1 MMFTAFQEFFTS
13 QEPQRYHPTRRSRWP
28 CKRNFQFDGK
38 REKYNKQYNLI
49 SKSTEKEIWSR
60 HILDSAQIV
69 NFIDFKQPN
78 SLADLG
84 TGGGFPGIILAI
96 FNKNNKFHVKLY
108 EKSKV
113 KCDFLRSMINKLD
126 IICNLYEN
134 DYQSHLIDS
143 NYIICRAFKKLPELL
158 RISREIV
165 KKSHK
170 LIVLK
175 GKNAQEEVNNLSKEM
190 IYKYRLEKSITNNEL
205 GILIVDVIKK
215 SE

>member
-1 MMFTAFQEFFTS
+1 MKADKIKEILVKKLKFTHQDIEKLNTFHDELL
-13 QEPQRYHPTRRSRWP
+13 
-28 CKRNFQFDGK
+28 
-38 REKYNKQYNLI
+38 KYNKKYNLI
-49 SKSTEKEIWSR
+49 SKSTDDNIWSR

-69 NFIDFKQPN
+69 NFIDFKKPY
-78 SLADLG
+78 SLSDLG
-84 TGGGFPGIILAI
+84 TGAGFPGIVLAI

-108 EKSKV
+108 DKSKV
-113 KCDFLRSMINKLD
+113 KCNFIKEIIYKLNID
-126 IICNLYEN
+126 CNLYEN
-134 DYQSHLIDS
+134 DYQSHIIDS

-170 LIVLK
+170 LIILK
-175 GKNAQEEVNNLSKEM
+175 GKSAQGEVNNLPKKI
-190 IYKYRLEKSITNNEL
+190 IYKYRLEKSISNNEL

>member
-1 MMFTAFQEFFTS
+1 MEAEKIKDILINDLGFTHKDLDKLSKFHDELLKFNKN
-13 QEPQRYHPTRRSRWP
+13 Y
-28 CKRNFQFDGK
+28 NF
-38 REKYNKQYNLI
+38 I
-49 SKSTEKEIWSR
+49 SKSTENEVWSR

-69 NFIDFKQPN
+69 KFIDFKKPL

-84 TGGGFPGIILAI
+84 TGAGFPGIILAI

-113 KCDFLRSMINKLD
+113 KCDFLRKMINKLG
-126 IICNLYEN
+126 IMCNLYEN

-143 NYIICRAFKKLPELL
+143 NYVICRAFKKLPELL

-175 GKNAQEEVNNLSKEM
+175 GKNAQDEVNKLPKEM

-205 GILIVDVIKK
+205 GILIVEVIKK

>member
-1 MMFTAFQEFFTS
+1 MKADDIKDILVKKLKFTHQDIEKLNKFHDELL
-13 QEPQRYHPTRRSRWP
+13 
-28 CKRNFQFDGK
+28 
-38 REKYNKQYNLI
+38 KYNKKYNLI
-49 SKSTEKEIWSR
+49 SKSTENEIWSR

-69 NFIDFKQPN
+69 NFIDFKNLN

-84 TGGGFPGIILAI
+84 TGAGFPGIILAI
-96 FNKNNKFHVKLY
+96 FNKNHKFHVKLY

-113 KCDFLRSMINKLD
+113 KCNFIRIIIDKLN
-126 IICNLYEN
+126 IHCNLYEN
-134 DYQSHLIDS
+134 DYQSHTIDS
-143 NYIICRAFKKLPELL
+143 NYIVCRAFKKLPELL

-175 GKNAQEEVNNLSKEM
+175 GKNAQEEVNKLSKEM

>member
-1 MMFTAFQEFFTS
+1 MKADKIKDILVKKLKFKHQDIEKLNKFHDELL
-13 QEPQRYHPTRRSRWP
+13 
-28 CKRNFQFDGK
+28 
-38 REKYNKQYNLI
+38 KYNKKYNLI
-49 SKSTEKEIWSR
+49 SKSTENEIWSR

-69 NFIDFKQPN
+69 NFIDFKQPY
-78 SLADLG
+78 SLSDLG
-84 TGGGFPGIILAI
+84 TGAGFPGIVLAI

-113 KCDFLRSMINKLD
+113 KCNFIKKIIDKLN
-126 IICNLYEN
+126 IYCNLYEN
-134 DYQSHLIDS
+134 DYQYHKIDS

-165 KKSHK
+165 KKPHK

-175 GKNAQEEVNNLSKEM
+175 GKSAQDEVNNLSKEM

-205 GILIVDVIKK
+205 GILIFDVIK
-215 SE
+215 

>member
-1 MMFTAFQEFFTS
+1 MKADDIKDILVKKLKFTHQDIEKINKFNDELL
-13 QEPQRYHPTRRSRWP
+13 
-28 CKRNFQFDGK
+28 
-38 REKYNKQYNLI
+38 KYNKKYNLI
-49 SKSTEKEIWSR
+49 SKSTENEIWSR

-69 NFIDFKQPN
+69 NFIDFKKPH

-113 KCDFLRSMINKLD
+113 KCNFINK
-126 IICNLYEN
+126 IIDKLNIYCNLYEN
-134 DYQSHLIDS
+134 DYQSHKIDS
-143 NYIICRAFKKLPELL
+143 NYIVCRAFKKLPELL

-165 KKSHK
+165 KKPHK

-175 GKNAQEEVNNLSKEM
+175 GKSAQDEVNNLSKEM

-205 GILIVDVIKK
+205 GILIIDVIK
-215 SE
+215 

>member
-1 MMFTAFQEFFTS
+1 MEAEKIKDILINDLGFTHKDLDKLSKFHDELLKFNKS
-13 QEPQRYHPTRRSRWP
+13 Y
-28 CKRNFQFDGK
+28 NF
-38 REKYNKQYNLI
+38 I
-49 SKSTEKEIWSR
+49 SKSTENEIWSR

-69 NFIDFKQPN
+69 KFIDFKKSL

-84 TGGGFPGIILAI
+84 TGAGFPGIILAI

-108 EKSKV
+108 EKSKI
-113 KCDFLRSMINKLD
+113 KCDFIRKIIDKLN
-126 IICNLYEN
+126 IYCNLYEN
-134 DYQSHLIDS
+134 DYQYHEIDS
-143 NYIICRAFKKLPELL
+143 NYIVCRAFKKLPELL

-170 LIVLK
+170 LIILK

>member
-1 MMFTAFQEFFTS
+1 MKAEKIKEILVKKLKFTHQDIEKLNKFHDELL
-13 QEPQRYHPTRRSRWP
+13 
-28 CKRNFQFDGK
+28 
-38 REKYNKQYNLI
+38 KYNKKHNFI
-49 SKSTEKEIWSR
+49 SKSTENEIWSR

-69 NFIDFKQPN
+69 KFIDFNQPH
-78 SLADLG
+78 SLSDLG
-84 TGGGFPGIILAI
+84 TGAGFPGIVLGI

-113 KCDFLRSMINKLD
+113 KCNFISNILDKLN
-126 IICNLYEN
+126 IYCNLYEN
-134 DYQSHLIDS
+134 DYQSHKIDS
-143 NYIICRAFKKLPELL
+143 NYIVCRAFKKLPELL

-175 GKNAQEEVNNLSKEM
+175 GKSAQDEVNNLSKEM

-205 GILIVDVIKK
+205 GILILDVIKQ

>member
-1 MMFTAFQEFFTS
+1 MKADDIKDILVKKLKFTHKDIEKLNKFHDELL
-13 QEPQRYHPTRRSRWP
+13 
-28 CKRNFQFDGK
+28 
-38 REKYNKQYNLI
+38 KYNKKYNLI
-49 SKSTEKEIWSR
+49 SKSTENEIWSR

-69 NFIDFKQPN
+69 NFIDFKNLN

-84 TGGGFPGIILAI
+84 TGAGFPGIILAI
-96 FNKNNKFHVKLY
+96 FNKNHKFHVKLY

-113 KCDFLRSMINKLD
+113 KCNFNRIIIDKLN
-126 IICNLYEN
+126 IYCNLYEN
-134 DYQSHLIDS
+134 DYQSHKIDS
-143 NYIICRAFKKLPELL
+143 NYIVCRAFKKLPELL

-175 GKNAQEEVNNLSKEM
+175 GKSAQEEVNNLSKEM

>member
-1 MMFTAFQEFFTS
+1 MKADDIKDILVKKLKFTHQDIEKINKFNDELL
-13 QEPQRYHPTRRSRWP
+13 
-28 CKRNFQFDGK
+28 
-38 REKYNKQYNLI
+38 KYNKKYNLI
-49 SKSTEKEIWSR
+49 SKSTENEIWSR

-69 NFIDFKQPN
+69 NFIDFKKPH

-108 EKSKV
+108 EKSKI
-113 KCDFLRSMINKLD
+113 KCDFIKKIIDKLN
-126 IICNLYEN
+126 IFCNLYEN
-134 DYQSHLIDS
+134 DYQSHKIDS
-143 NYIICRAFKKLPELL
+143 NYIVCRAFKKLPELL

-165 KKSHK
+165 KKPHK

-205 GILIVDVIKK
+205 GILIIDVIK
-215 SE
+215 

>member
-1 MMFTAFQEFFTS
+1 MKADKIKDILLEKLKFTNQDIEKLNKFYDELL
-13 QEPQRYHPTRRSRWP
+13 
-28 CKRNFQFDGK
+28 
-38 REKYNKQYNLI
+38 KYNKQYNLI
-49 SKSTEKEIWSR
+49 SKSTENDIWSR

-69 NFIDFKQPN
+69 NFIDFKKN
-78 SLADLG
+78 YSLADLG
-84 TGGGFPGIILAI
+84 TGAGFPGIILAI

-113 KCDFLRSMINKLD
+113 KCNFINK
-126 IICNLYEN
+126 IIDKLNIHCNLYEN
-134 DYQSHLIDS
+134 DYQSHIIDS
-143 NYIICRAFKKLPELL
+143 DYIICRAFKKLPELL

-170 LIVLK
+170 LIILK
-175 GKNAQEEVNNLSKEM
+175 GKNAQEEVNNLPKKI
-190 IYKYRLEKSITNNEL
+190 IYKYKLEKSISNNEL

>member
-1 MMFTAFQEFFTS
+1 MKADKIKDILAEKLKFTHQDIEKLNKFHDELL
-13 QEPQRYHPTRRSRWP
+13 
-28 CKRNFQFDGK
+28 
-38 REKYNKQYNLI
+38 KYNKKHNLI
-49 SKSTEKEIWSR
+49 SKSTENEIWSR

-69 NFIDFKQPN
+69 DFIDFKQPH
-78 SLADLG
+78 SLSDLG
-84 TGGGFPGIILAI
+84 TGAGFPGIVLAI

-113 KCDFLRSMINKLD
+113 KCNFINK
-126 IICNLYEN
+126 IIDKLNIYCNLYEN
-134 DYQSHLIDS
+134 DYQSHKIDS

-175 GKNAQEEVNNLSKEM
+175 GKNAQEEVNKLSKEM

-205 GILIVDVIKK
+205 GILIVEVIKN

>member
-1 MMFTAFQEFFTS
+1 MKADDIKDILVKKLKFTHQDIEKLNKFHDELL
-13 QEPQRYHPTRRSRWP
+13 
-28 CKRNFQFDGK
+28 
-38 REKYNKQYNLI
+38 KYNKKYNLI
-49 SKSTEKEIWSR
+49 SKSTENEIWSR

-69 NFIDFKQPN
+69 NFIDFKNLN

-84 TGGGFPGIILAI
+84 TGAGFPGIILAI
-96 FNKNNKFHVKLY
+96 FNKNHKFHVKLY

-113 KCDFLRSMINKLD
+113 KCNFIRIIIDKLN
-126 IICNLYEN
+126 IYCNLYEN
-134 DYQSHLIDS
+134 DYQSHTIDS
-143 NYIICRAFKKLPELL
+143 NYIVCRAFKKLPELL

-175 GKNAQEEVNNLSKEM
+175 GKNAQDEVNKLPKEM

-205 GILIVDVIKK
+205 GILIVEVIKK

>member
-1 MMFTAFQEFFTS
+1 MEAEKVKDILINDLEFTHKDLEKLNKFHDELLKFNKS
-13 QEPQRYHPTRRSRWP
+13 Y
-28 CKRNFQFDGK
+28 NF
-38 REKYNKQYNLI
+38 I
-49 SKSTEKEIWSR
+49 SKSTENEVWSR

-69 NFIDFKQPN
+69 KFIDFKKPL

-84 TGGGFPGIILAI
+84 TGAGFPGIILAI

-113 KCDFLRSMINKLD
+113 KCDFLRTMINKLG

-134 DYQSHLIDS
+134 DYQSHKIDS
-143 NYIICRAFKKLPELL
+143 NYIVCRAFKKLPELL

-205 GILIVDVIKK
+205 GILIVDIIKK

>member
-1 MMFTAFQEFFTS
+1 MKADKIKDILVKKLKFTHKDIEKLNKFHDELL
-13 QEPQRYHPTRRSRWP
+13 
-28 CKRNFQFDGK
+28 
-38 REKYNKQYNLI
+38 KYNKKYNLI
-49 SKSTEKEIWSR
+49 SKSTENDIWSR

-69 NFIDFKQPN
+69 DFIDFKQSN
-78 SLADLG
+78 SLSDLG
-84 TGGGFPGIILAI
+84 TGAGFPGIVLAI

-108 EKSKV
+108 EKSIV
-113 KCDFLRSMINKLD
+113 KCLFIKQIIDKLNID
-126 IICNLYEN
+126 CNLYEN
-134 DYQSHLIDS
+134 DYQSHIIDS

-170 LIVLK
+170 LIIFK
-175 GKNAQEEVNNLSKEM
+175 GKNAQGEINNLPKKI
-190 IYKYRLEKSITNNEL
+190 IYKYKLEKSISNNEL

>member
-1 MMFTAFQEFFTS
+1 MKADDIKDILVKKLKFTHQDIEKLNKFHDELL
-13 QEPQRYHPTRRSRWP
+13 
-28 CKRNFQFDGK
+28 
-38 REKYNKQYNLI
+38 KYNKKYNLI
-49 SKSTEKEIWSR
+49 SKSTENEIWSR

-69 NFIDFKQPN
+69 NFIDFKNLN

-84 TGGGFPGIILAI
+84 TGAGFPGIILAI
-96 FNKNNKFHVKLY
+96 FNKNHKFHVKLY

-113 KCDFLRSMINKLD
+113 KCNFIRIIIDKLN
-126 IICNLYEN
+126 IYCNLYEN
-134 DYQSHLIDS
+134 DYQSHTIDS
-143 NYIICRAFKKLPELL
+143 NYIVCRAFKKLPELL

-175 GKNAQEEVNNLSKEM
+175 GKNAQEEVNKLSKEM
-190 IYKYRLEKSITNNEL
+190 IYKYRLEKSITNNEI

>member
-1 MMFTAFQEFFTS
+1 MKADKIKDILLEKLKFTHQDIEKLNKFHDELL
-13 QEPQRYHPTRRSRWP
+13 
-28 CKRNFQFDGK
+28 
-38 REKYNKQYNLI
+38 KYNKQYNLI
-49 SKSTEKEIWSR
+49 SKSTENDIWSR

-69 NFIDFKQPN
+69 NFIDFKKN
-78 SLADLG
+78 HSLADLG
-84 TGGGFPGIILAI
+84 TGAGFPGIILAI

-113 KCDFLRSMINKLD
+113 KCDFINIIIEKLN
-126 IICNLYEN
+126 ISCNLYEN
-134 DYQSHLIDS
+134 DYQSHIIDS
-143 NYIICRAFKKLPELL
+143 NYIVCRAFKKLPELL

-170 LIVLK
+170 LIILK
-175 GKNAQEEVNNLSKEM
+175 GKNAQEEVNNLSKE
-190 IYKYRLEKSITNNEL
+190 IICKYRLEKSITNNEL

>member
-1 MMFTAFQEFFTS
+1 MKAEKIKDILVKKLKFTHQDIEKLNKFHDELL
-13 QEPQRYHPTRRSRWP
+13 
-28 CKRNFQFDGK
+28 
-38 REKYNKQYNLI
+38 KYNKKHNFI
-49 SKSTEKEIWSR
+49 SKSTENEIWSR

-69 NFIDFKQPN
+69 KFIDFNQPH
-78 SLADLG
+78 SLSDLG
-84 TGGGFPGIILAI
+84 TGAGFPGIVLGI

-108 EKSKV
+108 EKSIV
-113 KCDFLRSMINKLD
+113 KCLFIKQIIDKLNID
-126 IICNLYEN
+126 CNLYEN
-134 DYQSHLIDS
+134 DYQSHIIDS

-170 LIVLK
+170 LIIFK
-175 GKNAQEEVNNLSKEM
+175 GKNAQGEINNLPKKI
-190 IYKYRLEKSITNNEL
+190 IYKYKLEKSISNNEL

>member
-1 MMFTAFQEFFTS
+1 MKADKIKDILAEKLKFTHQDIEKLNKFHDELL
-13 QEPQRYHPTRRSRWP
+13 
-28 CKRNFQFDGK
+28 
-38 REKYNKQYNLI
+38 KYNKKYNLI
-49 SKSTEKEIWSR
+49 SKSTENEIWSR

-69 NFIDFKQPN
+69 KFIDFKKPH

-84 TGGGFPGIILAI
+84 TGAGFPGVILAI
-96 FNKNNKFHVKLY
+96 FNKNNTFHVKLY

-113 KCDFLRSMINKLD
+113 KCNFIKNIIEKLRIS
-126 IICNLYEN
+126 CNLYEN
-134 DYQSHLIDS
+134 DYQSHKIDS

-175 GKNAQEEVNNLSKEM
+175 GKNAQEEVNKLSKEM
-190 IYKYRLEKSITNNEL
+190 IYKYRLEKSMTNNEL
-205 GILIVDVIKK
+205 GILIVDIIKK

>member
-1 MMFTAFQEFFTS
+1 MEAEKVKDILINDLEFTHKDLEKLSKFHDELLKFNKS
-13 QEPQRYHPTRRSRWP
+13 Y
-28 CKRNFQFDGK
+28 NF
-38 REKYNKQYNLI
+38 I
-49 SKSTEKEIWSR
+49 SKSTENEVWSR

-69 NFIDFKQPN
+69 KFIDFKKPL

-84 TGGGFPGIILAI
+84 TGAGFPGIILAI

-108 EKSKV
+108 EKSIV
-113 KCDFLRSMINKLD
+113 KCLFIKQIIDKLNID
-126 IICNLYEN
+126 CNLYEN
-134 DYQSHLIDS
+134 DYQSHIIDS

-170 LIVLK
+170 LIIFK
-175 GKNAQEEVNNLSKEM
+175 GKNAQGEINNLPKKI
-190 IYKYRLEKSITNNEL
+190 IYKYKLEKSISNNEL

>member
-1 MMFTAFQEFFTS
+1 MKADKIINILIKKLKFSHQDIEKLIKFHDELL
-13 QEPQRYHPTRRSRWP
+13 
-28 CKRNFQFDGK
+28 
-38 REKYNKQYNLI
+38 KYNKQYNLI

-113 KCDFLRSMINKLD
+113 KCNFIKEIKDKLN
-126 IICNLYEN
+126 ISCNLYEN
-134 DYQSHLIDS
+134 DYQSHKIDS
-143 NYIICRAFKKLPELL
+143 KYIICRAFKKLPELL
-158 RISREIV
+158 TISREIA
-165 KKSHK
+165 KKPHK

-190 IYKYRLEKSITNNEL
+190 NYKYRLEKSITNNEL
-205 GILIVDVIKK
+205 GILIVDVIK
-215 SE
+215 